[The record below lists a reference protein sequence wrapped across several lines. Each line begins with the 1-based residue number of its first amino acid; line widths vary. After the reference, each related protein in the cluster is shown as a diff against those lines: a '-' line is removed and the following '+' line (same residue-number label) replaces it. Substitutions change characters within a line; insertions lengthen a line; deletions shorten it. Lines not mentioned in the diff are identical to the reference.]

1 MEPALEVL
9 SWCLN
14 SVLYKEKIQLKK
26 LHHTSYKKKLQF
38 IQKQIAKKQFA
49 VLAGWVFEEQRK
61 PARIGPEYDAFPRN
75 QSQTR
80 HHSI

>member
-49 VLAGWVFEEQRK
+49 VLAGWRFK
-61 PARIGPEYDAFPRN
+61 KKLPSAFQLPLPIRYCF
-75 QSQTR
+75 
-80 HHSI
+80 